1 MQSHAIRSF
10 SHQTD
15 ESNRLRLA
23 YRHNL
28 GATEEVF
35 IALEPP
41 HLVPMLE
48 VSPVAIAEA
57 ILAKILNA
65 SPQGLA
71 AGLGGWTYEHIKA
84 TTSSSITTSKDARAA
99 VLRLTQTAWSKVT
112 FPISPASW
120 TPTSSP
126 LSQHPTQEQH
136 AGSGRVALPSPAAH
150 SGTDIW
156 MINSVNCNLQPY
168 SGQPRSSCHCS

>member
-1 MQSHAIRSF
+1 
-10 SHQTD
+10 
-15 ESNRLRLA
+15 
-23 YRHNL
+23 
-28 GATEEVF
+28 VF
-35 IALEPP
+35 IVLEPL

-65 SPQGLA
+65 SPKGLA

-112 FPISPASW
+112 FPISPA
-120 TPTSSP
+120 P
-126 LSQHPTQEQH
+126 
-136 AGSGRVALPSPAAH
+136 
-150 SGTDIW
+150 
-156 MINSVNCNLQPY
+156 
-168 SGQPRSSCHCS
+168 